1 MFQQQQS
8 LLQKLLAQQ
17 QEMNDDLQSKHA
29 EIDKRLVSVEE
40 QLRNADQS
48 ASSTSSLER
57 KKLKVTRDLSVRSII
72 PNFVSV
78 YLNTH

>member
-72 PNFVSV
+72 ANFVSV